1 MNIDEVI
8 QTLKNIKK
16 TYGNAPCYL
25 IGDGVASDTLDH
37 IKVYGTNKVIFFN
50 KKDDWTQRK

>member
-1 MNIDEVI
+1 MNIDDVI

-37 IKVYGTNKVIFFN
+37 IKVYGTTK
-50 KKDDWTQRK
+50 